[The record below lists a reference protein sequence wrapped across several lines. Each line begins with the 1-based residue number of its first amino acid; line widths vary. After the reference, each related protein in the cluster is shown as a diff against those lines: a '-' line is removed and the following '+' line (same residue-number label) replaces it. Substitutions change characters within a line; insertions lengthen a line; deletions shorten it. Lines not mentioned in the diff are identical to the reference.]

1 MHCEGKEADITG
13 RTLVVHI
20 GHPKTGTS
28 YIQDLLATNKPQL
41 ERNGIRYPDTAFT
54 LKARQDDPGRGG
66 NCRVQLLE
74 DSSYQKLVTSGSDHV
89 VLSAER
95 LFFSLADGKELFARY
110 APKFDKINVLL
121 FIRDPLEF
129 VSSWYSQR
137 VKRGDFNGSFDEFV
151 VTNDYFVGHL
161 DRVEGIIDACARFD
175 YELTVRNYNK
185 LTAPLDD
192 VIEELLGLPAGTLQ
206 RPAKKKI
213 NRGLTRAERHL
224 QQRLNH
230 HLGKGFDLY
239 LSNRRI
245 ASRKV
250 AYQIVAEAL
259 CMGVPDV
266 EAEYAALSPPIHEE
280 FCRRINAGIA
290 RVNLRLPE
298 AERFDAV
305 DGRGD
310 GGPEDSSPDAPLV
323 FSEVQIDV
331 LAKSIAKV
339 LRRCARR
346 DGLLT
351 RLKQAFW

>member
-1 MHCEGKEADITG
+1 M
-13 RTLVVHI
+13 
-20 GHPKTGTS
+20 
-28 YIQDLLATNKPQL
+28 

-74 DSSYQKLVTSGSDHV
+74 DSSYCSLVTAGNDHV

-95 LFFSLADGKELFARY
+95 LFFPLSEGKELFARY
-110 APKFDKINVLL
+110 ARSFEKIEVLL

-161 DRVEGIIDACARFD
+161 DRVEGVIDACSRFG
-175 YELTVRNYNK
+175 YELTLRNYNK
-185 LTAPLDD
+185 LDAPLDD
-192 VIEELLGLPAGTLQ
+192 VIEGMLGLTVGTLQ
-206 RPAKKKI
+206 RPTRKKI

-230 HLGKGFDLY
+230 HLGKSFDLY
-239 LSNRRI
+239 LSNRKV

-250 AYQIVAEAL
+250 AYQIVSEAL
-259 CMGVPDV
+259 CMGLPDL

-280 FCRRINAGIA
+280 FCRRINAGIT
-290 RVNLRLPE
+290 RVNPRLPE
-298 AERFDAV
+298 TERFDHL
-305 DGRGD
+305 DGSRGS
-310 GGPEDSSPDAPLV
+310 GPDDSSRDEPLV
-323 FSEVQIDV
+323 FSGAQIDV
-331 LAKSIAKV
+331 LARSIARV

-351 RLKQAFW
+351 RLKRTWW